1 MTVIIANIIDFIAS
15 LLQVGSGAI
24 KKKSKLLAVQTVQL
38 LLQGISMLLVGGI
51 TGAISNVLS
60 CYRNYLCYKEKLNK
74 VWKGILIAAS
84 VAMTIFFNNQGWLD
98 IIPVAVCTVYILLM
112 DVKDP
117 VKFKLLVTLSF
128 IPWIIYHFALQLYVA
143 AIFDAASVI
152 SSAVTLF
159 VMMKGKKTAQKETV
173 APAGGDKKTL

>member
-60 CYRNYLCYKEKLNK
+60 CYRNYLCYKEKLNR

-84 VAMTIFFNNQGWLD
+84 VAMTVFFNTQGWLGV
-98 IIPVAVCTVYILLM
+98 IPVAVCTVYILLM

-117 VKFKLLVTLSF
+117 IKFKLLVTLSF
-128 IPWIIYHFALQLYVA
+128 VPWIIYHFALKLYVA
-143 AIFDAASVI
+143 AIFDAVSVVT
-152 SSAVTLF
+152 SAVTLCL
-159 VMMKGKKTAQKETV
+159 MMRGKKREDVESVSNA
-173 APAGGDKKTL
+173 DH

>member
-1 MTVIIANIIDFIAS
+1 MNIIIANVIDFIAA
-15 LLQVGSGAI
+15 LLQVGSGSI
-24 KKKSKLLAVQTVQL
+24 KKKSNILVVQIIQML
-38 LLQGISMLLVGGI
+38 MQGVSMLITGGV

-60 CYRNYLCYKEKLNK
+60 CYRNYLCYKEKLTR

-84 VAMTIFFNNQGWLD
+84 VAMTVLFNNQGWLG

-128 IPWIIYHFALQLYVA
+128 VPWIIYHFALQLYVA
-143 AIFDAASVI
+143 AIFDAVSVI
-152 SSAVTLF
+152 TSAVTLF
-159 VMMKGKKTAQKETV
+159 VMMRGKKDVESVSNA
-173 APAGGDKKTL
+173 DN

>member
-1 MTVIIANIIDFIAS
+1 MNIIIANVIDFIAA
-15 LLQVGSGAI
+15 LLQVGSGSI
-24 KKKSKLLAVQTVQL
+24 KKKSNILVVQIIQML
-38 LLQGISMLLVGGI
+38 MQGVSMLITGGV

-60 CYRNYLCYKEKLNK
+60 CYRNYLCYKEKLTR

-84 VAMTIFFNNQGWLD
+84 VAMTVLFNNQGWLG

-128 IPWIIYHFALQLYVA
+128 VPWIIYHFALRLYVA
-143 AIFDAASVI
+143 AIFDAVSVI
-152 SSAVTLF
+152 TSAVTLF
-159 VMMKGKKTAQKETV
+159 VMMRGKRREDVESVSNA
-173 APAGGDKKTL
+173 DN